1 MRRHRIIPLVLLLL
15 IIPSALS
22 AYKLKQEWKKNFA
35 VGETAEFELENV
47 NGAIE
52 VTVWDRSEISVT
64 AEIQIKAP
72 SKTKAN
78 ELYEK
83 LKFIVD
89 AQGDRVSIEADL
101 PRIRQVGFSLGD
113 HTSIRIRYDVRVPRQ
128 TSLKLKTTN
137 GSIEARGAR
146 GAFDLETV
154 NGGIDLLSA
163 DGEGRLKTVNG
174 SITCHLDGFFSGG
187 DLELKTTNGGVELRL
202 PEGAGGDFYAKT
214 TNGSVRLDFTLE
226 GEVRVKRRQVSG
238 RLGDGRGS
246 IKLRATNGNISVDR
260 K

>member
-1 MRRHRIIPLVLLLL
+1 MRRRWIIPLVLLLL
-15 IIPSALS
+15 ILPSALS
-22 AYKLKQEWKKNFA
+22 AYKLNREWSKSFA
-35 VGETAEFELENV
+35 VDEPVEFELRNV

-72 SKTKAN
+72 SKSKAN

-83 LKFIVD
+83 LKFKVD
-89 AQGDRVSIEADL
+89 AGGDRVSIEADL
-101 PRIRQVGFSLGD
+101 PRIRQVGFGLGD
-113 HTSIRIRYDVRVPRQ
+113 HASIRIRYEVKVPRQ

-137 GSIEARGAR
+137 GGIEARGAR

-163 DGEGRLKTVNG
+163 EGEGRIRTVNG
-174 SITCHLDGFFSGG
+174 GITCHLDEFFSGG
-187 DLELKTTNGGVELRL
+187 DLELKTMNGSVELRL
-202 PEGAGGDFYAKT
+202 PEAAGGDLDAKT
-214 TNGSVRLDFTLE
+214 INGRVSLDFPLE
-226 GEVRVKRRQVSG
+226 GEVRVRRSRVSG

-246 IKLRATNGNISVDR
+246 INLRATNGQISVDR